1 MEDTFQVVVEVDLTL
16 MELLA
21 LVVLVVVEQEIK
33 VVLEQQDQQTLVVA
47 VVDLVADLTLEEQV
61 VLELL

>member
-1 MEDTFQVVVEVDLTL
+1 MEDTLQVVVEVDLTL

>member
-1 MEDTFQVVVEVDLTL
+1 MEDTLQVVVEVDLIL
-16 MELLA
+16 MEVLV

-33 VVLEQQDQQTLVVA
+33 VVMEQRDQQTLVVA